1 MTDDAKLL
9 SQYVA
14 TRSDTAFAE
23 LVERHLGLVYYS
35 ALRQLGGDRSQ
46 AQDVA
51 QDVFVLLA
59 RKAATLRWHPSLAGW
74 LHVTTHLK
82 ASETIRAEQRRR
94 IREQQANIM
103 VEDQS
108 HPAHEADW
116 KQIRPVLDEVIL
128 RLNEGDR
135 EALLLRF
142 FEGQPY
148 GEISTRLRLTEAAA
162 QKKVARALAKVRGLL
177 AGRGITSTA
186 GALAVILDAQAAMA
200 VPAGMAATITTAAA
214 TVPLAAIS
222 LRTFFELMSTSK
234 ATVLAVTSALIIA
247 GGVAT
252 VEIRANR
259 AAAAALA
266 AAHRQQD
273 DLLSQLRSLE
283 LRSRQAERD
292 RAAANRTMTDL
303 RAARTL
309 SSRPDAQAAGRAFA
323 AAHPAVKAALVA
335 RSRARTLARY
345 GALFDALGLSADQA
359 REFEDVKMQ
368 LERFSTG
375 SLQFDVSTAFASE
388 DQVDSQLHDL
398 LGDAGYQQYQT
409 YQTMMPAH
417 QLMADLAGAMYF
429 TSTPLTAVQ
438 AAQLKQI
445 VADHT
450 ADTPGTSS
458 VLVQGIVGGIPWKTL
473 LAKAP
478 EVLSTAQ
485 LPFLTNAYQQAL
497 FQESAEE
504 AAQPGRP

>member
-1 MTDDAKLL
+1 
-9 SQYVA
+9 
-14 TRSDTAFAE
+14 
-23 LVERHLGLVYYS
+23 
-35 ALRQLGGDRSQ
+35 
-46 AQDVA
+46 
-51 QDVFVLLA
+51 
-59 RKAATLRWHPSLAGW
+59 
-74 LHVTTHLK
+74 
-82 ASETIRAEQRRR
+82 
-94 IREQQANIM
+94 
-103 VEDQS
+103 
-108 HPAHEADW
+108 
-116 KQIRPVLDEVIL
+116 
-128 RLNEGDR
+128 
-135 EALLLRF
+135 
-142 FEGQPY
+142 
-148 GEISTRLRLTEAAA
+148 
-162 QKKVARALAKVRGLL
+162 
-177 AGRGITSTA
+177 
-186 GALAVILDAQAAMA
+186 
-200 VPAGMAATITTAAA
+200 
-214 TVPLAAIS
+214 